1 MVKLSDVLKRSKFSS
16 SPCVANISCRRSEI
30 RILTYQNAW
39 LALQKHRLWLDK
51 FVSLVHSRNENT
63 VLAYVSSNSTDMMI
77 SILAAADTKVK
88 VALLNHRWTP
98 SEMTKILQSSN
109 GSTIILYSSEFRDKA
124 LQTKAMLQH
133 EAEIVEIPSLA
144 NEYFTTGWSRQ
155 TVIDSLSD
163 QTIDM
168 QIEQLSATPSVDAL
182 LLFTSGTTSGSK
194 GVRLSHRA
202 LWIQGL
208 AKLRHPCRYSQTTC
222 MLSTTVPLFHVGGLS
237 STLAVWLAG
246 GTWVV
251 PDDSAS
257 SGFDPSVVVD
267 MVSHP
272 QVPTNTLVVVP
283 AMIHSLLRR
292 LHNSKQVYPHV
303 DLILIGGQSAS
314 KDMLD
319 KLGVTFPFARIVQ
332 TYACT
337 EAASSLTFH
346 EPTTF
351 VPEPPIPGDCVGRPP
366 PHVQLRL
373 VDRTDSQTMITEP
386 YKVGILAT
394 RGPHV
399 MDSYWNRNTPH
410 PRPQSTWFVTND
422 LGFNDDQGLFY
433 FCGRSK
439 DVIRTGGETV
449 IALEVERVLLQH
461 PVIDECAV
469 FGLKDDKFG
478 ETVCVAIVLN
488 SLGSVSLDEIRQHCQ
503 CLAGYKRPR
512 RVFVLSEL
520 PRNSSGKVL
529 KTQLVR
535 LFQAPNSRL

>member
-1 MVKLSDVLKRSKFSS
+1 MVKLSDIFKRDRFSS
-16 SPCVANISCRRSEI
+16 SPCIVNISNRRSEL
-30 RILTYQNAW
+30 RILTYQNAGI
-39 LALQKHRLWLDK
+39 ALQEHRLWLDK
-51 FVSLVHSRNENT
+51 LISRMNSRNEKII
-63 VLAYVSSNSTDMMI
+63 LAYVSSNSTDMMI

-88 VALLNHRWTP
+88 VALLNHRWTT
-98 SEMTKILQSSN
+98 SEMTAVLQSSN
-109 GSTIILYSSEFRDKA
+109 GSTIILYSSEFHDKA
-124 LQTKAMLQH
+124 FETKATLQH
-133 EAEIVEIPSLA
+133 EAEIVEIPPLA
-144 NEYFTTGWSRQ
+144 NKYFTTGWSRH
-155 TVIDSLSD
+155 TCIDSLSD
-163 QTIDM
+163 QTIDT
-168 QIEQLSATPSVDAL
+168 QIEQLSGTPSVDAL

-208 AKLRHPCRYSQTTC
+208 AKLRHPCRYNQTTC

-237 STLAVWLAG
+237 NTLAVWLAG

-251 PDDSAS
+251 PDDSTS
-257 SGFDPSVVVD
+257 SGFDPNIVVE
-267 MVSHP
+267 MISHP

-283 AMIHSLLRR
+283 AMIHSLLRS
-292 LHNSKQVYPHV
+292 LHNKKQAYPHV

-314 KDMLD
+314 KEMLD
-319 KLGVTFPFARIVQ
+319 KLGVVFPSARIVQ

-346 EPTTF
+346 EPTTR
-351 VPEPPIPGDCVGRPP
+351 VLDPPIPGDCVGRPP
-366 PHVQLRL
+366 PHVQLQL
-373 VDRTDSQTMITEP
+373 VERTDSQTIINEP

-399 MDSYWNRNTPH
+399 MDGYWNRNGP
-410 PRPQSTWFVTND
+410 PRSQPTWFVTND
-422 LGFNDDQGLFY
+422 LGFHDDQGLFY

-461 PVIDECAV
+461 PVVDECAV

-478 ETVCVAIVLN
+478 ETVCVAIVSN
-488 SLGSVSLDEIRQHCQ
+488 SSGSVSLDEIRQHCQ
-503 CLAGYKRPR
+503 SLAGYKRPR
-512 RVFVLSEL
+512 RMFVLSEL

-529 KTQLVR
+529 KYQLVHQ
-535 LFQAPNSRL
+535 FQAPNSRL